1 MMLRVLLL
9 TALATTLN
17 APART
22 PDPLE
27 IPPPLVAEPT
37 PIPLPPGTPV
47 PAAPLPTPPST
58 TPQGLITPMIRPE
71 MLELIPTFL
80 VRDMDKALAFYTGKL
95 GFGIILKSG
104 NTYTAIARDFAQIGL
119 AQERKIPKG
128 QFSSSYIK
136 MTLVD
141 AYYDELKARGVK
153 ITSPLKTQPS
163 KMREFS
169 VTDPDGNVLIFGE
182 YTGPK

>member
-1 MMLRVLLL
+1 MRVLLL
-9 TALATTLN
+9 TACVAASIPPLAAQ
-17 APART
+17 APDST
-22 PDPLE
+22 E

-47 PAAPLPTPPST
+47 AAPPLPTPPST
-58 TPQGLITPMIRPE
+58 TRQGLITPMLRPE

-80 VRDMDKALAFYTGKL
+80 VRDMDKALTFYTAKL
-95 GFGIILKSG
+95 GFGIILKNG
-104 NTYTAIARDFAQIGL
+104 ATYTAIARDFAQIGL
-119 AQERKIPKG
+119 AQERKTPKG

-141 AYYDELKARGVK
+141 AYYEELKARGVK